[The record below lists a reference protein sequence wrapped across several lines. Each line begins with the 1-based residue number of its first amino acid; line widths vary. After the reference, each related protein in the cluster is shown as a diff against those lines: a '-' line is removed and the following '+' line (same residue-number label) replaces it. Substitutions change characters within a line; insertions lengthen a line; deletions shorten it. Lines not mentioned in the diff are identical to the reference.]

1 MLLIIPIQLHGD
13 NMAKETLHMK
23 IDAELKQE
31 LKRLAEAEHRNLSNL
46 IEKVLIDYVGKV
58 QGR

>member
-1 MLLIIPIQLHGD
+1 
-13 NMAKETLHMK
+13 MAKEILHMK

-46 IEKVLIDYVGKV
+46 VEKVLIEYVEQHKG
-58 QGR
+58 GAAASLRYPSPH

>member
-1 MLLIIPIQLHGD
+1 
-13 NMAKETLHMK
+13 MK

-46 IEKVLIDYVGKV
+46 VEKVLMEYVEQHKG
-58 QGR
+58 GAAASLRYPSPH

>member
-1 MLLIIPIQLHGD
+1 MIKEILHI
-13 NMAKETLHMK
+13 K

-46 IEKVLIDYVGKV
+46 VGKV
-58 QGR
+58 LFEYVEQHKNHLRGSRYPSPH